1 MKKLIYIL
9 LFVPLALFGQ
19 LTPCEQDVANS
30 TGMIGE
36 FIPQC
41 GEDGA
46 YSPMQC
52 WGSTGYCWCVDEYGI
67 EIPGTS
73 IPSWQGT
80 PDCST
85 TQEECVASQIE
96 ECVYIALW
104 DPVCGCDG
112 ITYSNSGHAACN
124 NILDFTIGQCGITD
138 DILGCTDPSACNFS
152 FQATSNDGS
161 CEYDSCLGCVTS
173 NACNYNPSALIDDG
187 SCLYFDECGECGGDN
202 STCAGCTDP
211 EACNYDEEALVDG
224 NMCEYESCDCPA
236 DVNDD
241 GVVSVADIL
250 MLLGQFGCSENCTID
265 INDDGSTNVQ
275 DILIL
280 LASLGTEC

>member
-1 MKKLIYIL
+1 MKKLLYVL

-19 LTPCEQDVANS
+19 ETPCEQDVSNS

-41 GEDGA
+41 EEDGA

-80 PDCST
+80 PDCSN

-96 ECVYIALW
+96 GCGYIALW

-124 NILDFTIGQCGITD
+124 NILDFTIGECGITD
-138 DILGCTDPSACNFS
+138 DILGCTDELALNYNS
-152 FQATSNDGS
+152 QAT
-161 CEYDSCLGCVTS
+161 
-173 NACNYNPSALIDDG
+173 IDDS
-187 SCLYFDECGECGGDN
+187 SCLYNNNDGCGNIIITISYGWSMIGFACVDN
-202 STCAGCTDP
+202 IDASVAFEPIQDKIII
-211 EACNYDEEALVDG
+211 VK
-224 NMCEYESCDCPA
+224 
-236 DVNDD
+236 D
-241 GVVSVADIL
+241 GVGNAYLPDWDFNGIGDLDRGYGYLIKVNEEI
-250 MLLGQFGCSENCTID
+250 
-265 INDDGSTNVQ
+265 INYN
-275 DILIL
+275 IC
-280 LASLGTEC
+280 E